1 MLSSTYNSQIRCIK
15 PIIKWAGGKTQL
27 LNEINLN
34 LPNKNILDNIETY
47 IEPFLGGGSML
58 LNVISK
64 LPNVKKV
71 YVNDIN
77 ERLINLYKNVK
88 CNVNELIDI
97 LDKINDEFSSL
108 IDIQSKSEYYYN
120 IRKEFND
127 IIKYNTLKNS
137 AQFIFL
143 NKYGFNGIYRENS
156 KGEFNIPF
164 NKSNK
169 LISLYNKENIYE
181 LHNFL
186 IKHDIVFYNKPY
198 NEFLESIFNILYR
211 KDNKINTKSRIKA
224 FEHTFIYFDP
234 PYRPLNINKSK
245 SAQSVQYSKST
256 DIFSDEFQIGIEK
269 YYSLFSDYGAYCMLS
284 NSDPHNTD
292 STDNFFDNL
301 YNGSNINRVNVK
313 RLLSSKA
320 SSRGTVTELLITNY

>member
-1 MLSSTYNSQIRCIK
+1 MLK
-15 PIIKWAGGKTQL
+15 PIIKWAGGKRRL
-27 LNEINLN
+27 LNEINNN
-34 LPNKNILDNIETY
+34 LPSQNILDNIETY

-58 LNVISK
+58 LNIVPK

-88 CNVNELIDI
+88 YNIDELINI
-97 LDKINDEFSSL
+97 LDEINDRFNSISDDRL
-108 IDIQSKSEYYYN
+108 IEEYYYK
-120 IRKEFND
+120 IRKEFNE
-127 IIKYNTLKNS
+127 KSNYNTIKNS
-137 AQFIFL
+137 AQFIFI
-143 NKYGFNGIYRENS
+143 NKYCFNGVYRENS
-156 KGEFNIPF
+156 KGEFNMPF
-164 NKSNK
+164 NKKSKNK
-169 LISLYNKENIYE
+169 IYNKENIYD
-181 LHNFL
+181 LHDFL
-186 IKHDIVFYNKPY
+186 IKYDVVFYNKPY
-198 NEFLESIFNILYR
+198 NEFLESIFNILYKE
-211 KDNKINTKSRIKA
+211 KDDKINTKSRIKA

-269 YYSLFSDYGAYCMLS
+269 YYSLFSDYNAYCMLS

>member
-1 MLSSTYNSQIRCIK
+1 MLK
-15 PIIKWAGGKTQL
+15 PIIKWAGCKRRL
-27 LNEINLN
+27 LNEINNN
-34 LPNKNILDNIETY
+34 LPSQNILDNIETY

-58 LNVISK
+58 LNIVPK

-88 CNVNELIDI
+88 YNIDELINI
-97 LDKINDEFSSL
+97 LDEINDKFNSISDDRL
-108 IDIQSKSEYYYN
+108 IEEYYYK
-120 IRKEFND
+120 IRKEFNE
-127 IIKYNTLKNS
+127 KSNYNTIKNS
-137 AQFIFL
+137 AQFIFI
-143 NKYGFNGIYRENS
+143 NKYCFNGVYRENS
-156 KGEFNIPF
+156 KGEFNMPF
-164 NKSNK
+164 NKKPKNK
-169 LISLYNKENIYE
+169 IYNKENIYD
-181 LHNFL
+181 LHDFL
-186 IKHDIVFYNKPY
+186 IKYDVVFYNKPY
-198 NEFLESIFNILYR
+198 NEFLESIFNILYKE
-211 KDNKINTKSRIKA
+211 KDDKINTKSRIKA

-269 YYSLFSDYGAYCMLS
+269 YYSLFSDYNVYCMLS

-292 STDNFFDNL
+292 SNDDFFDNL
-301 YNGSNINRVNVK
+301 YNNYNIKRVNVK
-313 RLLSSKA
+313 RLISGKV

>member
-1 MLSSTYNSQIRCIK
+1 MLK
-15 PIIKWAGGKTQL
+15 PIIKWAGGKRRL
-27 LNEINLN
+27 LNEINNN
-34 LPNKNILDNIETY
+34 LPSQNILDNIETY

-58 LNVISK
+58 LNIVPK

-88 CNVNELIDI
+88 YNIDELINI
-97 LDKINDEFSSL
+97 LDEINDKFNSISDDRL
-108 IDIQSKSEYYYN
+108 IEEYYYN

-127 IIKYNTLKNS
+127 ITKYNTLKNS

-156 KGEFNIPF
+156 KGEFNMPF
-164 NKSNK
+164 NKKPKNK
-169 LISLYNKENIYE
+169 IYNKENIYD
-181 LHNFL
+181 LHDFL
-186 IKHDIVFYNKPY
+186 IKYDVVFYNKPY
-198 NEFLESIFNILYR
+198 NEFLESIFNILYKE
-211 KDNKINTKSRIKA
+211 KDDKRTIKNRIKS
-224 FEHTFIYFDP
+224 FERSFIYFDP
-234 PYRPLNINKSK
+234 PYRPLNIKE
-245 SAQSVQYSKST
+245 SVRYSGVV

-269 YYSLFSDYGAYCMLS
+269 YYSLFSDYDAYCMLS

-301 YNGSNINRVNVK
+301 YNNYNIKRVNVK
-313 RLLSSKA
+313 RLLSSKV